1 MIGRLLEKLKTNKY
15 LMGTVYVGAGSMVA
29 AFFSYLL
36 QFIFGRILS
45 VADFGTFN
53 ALLSLSYLIGV
64 PAGVFGVS
72 LIKHVSVL
80 SARQDSKKL
89 TALYWKLIFLALI
102 FGAVVALII
111 YLLRNTISDQL
122 KIYDVALIMMFGIV
136 MGTSFVGAIQS
147 SYLQGLLRYKAFAF
161 YSAASSFYRFA
172 FAALAVFLGFKLVGA
187 FGGMFLAV
195 FAAFLTAYL
204 LLRKN
209 LTAFENLDLM
219 QDYKKIMFFSL
230 PVMFVQFG
238 LMLLNNVDVIL
249 VKRYF
254 DPDMAGYYAGTVT
267 LGKIFLFGAGAVA
280 TVMFPTISSLAARG
294 LNYGRAF
301 FKFLSLQLF
310 LVALGIIAFSIFP
323 SLLTHL
329 FFGERFVSSV
339 EYLPRF
345 SLFIGLYVIINFL
358 VVFFLAINRTSVF
371 LMLVPGLVL
380 QYVLI
385 TNSHENLYQIIN
397 TDIYAGIISLV
408 LLTLY
413 FIVGNNDK
421 RAEEIQ

>member
-1 MIGRLLEKLKTNKY
+1 MIGRLLEKLKVNKY
-15 LMGTVYVGAGSMVA
+15 LMGTVYVGVGSMLA

-36 QFIFGRILS
+36 QFVFGRILS

-72 LIKHVSVL
+72 LIKHVSEL
-80 SARQDSKKL
+80 SAKKDSKKL
-89 TALYWKLIFLALI
+89 TTLYWKLILLALLL
-102 FGAVVALII
+102 GLVVAILVF
-111 YLLRNTISDQL
+111 LLRKIISTQL
-122 KIYDVALIMMFGIV
+122 KIYDIGLILMFGLL
-136 MGTSFVGAIQS
+136 MGSSFIGAIQS

-161 YSAASSFYRFA
+161 YSVVSSFFRFSLA
-172 FAALAVFLGFKLVGA
+172 TLAVFLGFKLIGA
-187 FGGMFLAV
+187 FGGML
-195 FAAFLTAYL
+195 FAAVASFITAYL
-204 LLRKN
+204 ILRKN
-209 LTAFENLDLM
+209 LTVFENLNLV

-249 VKRYF
+249 VKKYF

-267 LGKIFLFGAGAVA
+267 LGKIFLFGAGAVS
-280 TVMFPTISSLAARG
+280 TVMFPTISSLAVRG
-294 LNYGRAF
+294 LNYMRVF
-301 FKFLSLQLF
+301 FKFLF
-310 LVALGIIAFSIFP
+310 LLLIIVAAGIVAFSLFP
-323 SLLTHL
+323 SLLTQL
-329 FFGERFVSSV
+329 FFGERFIASV

-371 LMLVPGLVL
+371 LVLLPGLIL

-385 TNSHENLYQIIN
+385 ATSHDNIYQIIN
-397 TDIYAGIISLV
+397 ADIYAGIITLA
-408 LLTLY
+408 LLSVF
-413 FIVGNNDK
+413 FIAGNNEK
-421 RAEEIQ
+421 TAEEV